1 MARFSILF
9 WTRAARGAWMAAL
22 RAAVGD
28 SDVEGLRALL
38 AAAGVDADARD
49 AAGYTALHHAALHG
63 RRACLEALLAAGASS
78 DSVNVSSF
86 TPLHFASIHGDVACV
101 RALVAAGADVSR
113 ADGYGFTAFSNALR
127 VGCRSVLKVLLRAG
141 AAVDS
146 RRISRCI
153 RNVDAWATVDAIRRA
168 NGWATYAGRHRANAA
183 RIVFKATRGVL
194 PHVINVEIAAFATP
208 LGGY

>member
-9 WTRAARGAWMAAL
+9 GPEPRGAWMAAL

-168 NGWATYAGRHRANAA
+168 NGWATYADRHRANAA

>member
-1 MARFSILF
+1 MAE
-9 WTRAARGAWMAAL
+9 AL
-22 RAAVGD
+22 RDAVLN
-28 SDVEGLRALL
+28 SDLAQLRETL
-38 AAAGVDADARD
+38 ATGVDVDARLSQ
-49 AAGYTALHHAALHG
+49 GCTALHYAAYLG
-63 RRACLEALLAAGASS
+63 RTACIEFLIDAGALVR
-78 DSVNVSSF
+78 SVDDQGC
-86 TPLHFASIHGDVACV
+86 TALIIATTQGTAACV
-101 RALVAAGADVSR
+101 RALITAGADVNCASPTGR
-113 ADGYGFTAFSNALR
+113 TPFSHALHR
-127 VGCRSVLKVLLRAG
+127 GHRCILKVLLRAG

-168 NGWATYAGRHRANAA
+168 NGWATYADRHRANAA